1 MDLCNRCARYVG
13 GLLFC
18 FLLMNAGIAFADDA
32 PLWFVDGYP
41 TAEGRQAVQILES
54 ADEEG
59 LNPDDYH
66 AHDLARVVNV
76 ADRSV
81 PLSDAQQSTLSV
93 ALTRAMENFI
103 SDLHFGRVD
112 PRDISVS
119 FNVPAKQ
126 LDPPSYLREAVA
138 SHTLAAAVRAAAPQ
152 LQLYASLREALAQYR
167 ELDKN
172 PVLQRRLPPLP
183 SHKIQRGEHY
193 SGLRELAQKLIEL
206 GDLPADARVGT
217 RYGSALIAGV
227 KAFQMRHGL
236 AADGIIGKNT
246 FAQLNTP
253 IANRIRQ
260 IELTLERLRWTPL
273 LLSDRMIVVNVP
285 EFVLRAYEAKDGG
298 SRVNMNI
305 IVGKALDTQT
315 PLFVE
320 DMRFIEFS
328 PYWNIPPS
336 IAKAETV
343 PRLLRDPA
351 YFDQQGLEFVRGDGL
366 VISVLS
372 KANLEAVMQGRLRI
386 RQRPGPANA
395 LGDIK
400 FIFPNN
406 DNIYLH
412 HTPGVHLFKRDR
424 RDFSHGCIR
433 VEDPV
438 ALAKFVLQDQPE
450 WTEERIREAMGS
462 GQSKTLRLKHPV
474 PVVIAYGTVIV
485 KADRKVYFFDD
496 VYGNDKILD
505 AALKAKEESRR
516 TQQKEMLSPVSLLW
530 RI

>member
-1 MDLCNRCARYVG
+1 
-13 GLLFC
+13 
-18 FLLMNAGIAFADDA
+18 
-32 PLWFVDGYP
+32 
-41 TAEGRQAVQILES
+41 
-54 ADEEG
+54 
-59 LNPDDYH
+59 
-66 AHDLARVVNV
+66 
-76 ADRSV
+76 
-81 PLSDAQQSTLSV
+81 
-93 ALTRAMENFI
+93 
-103 SDLHFGRVD
+103 
-112 PRDISVS
+112 
-119 FNVPAKQ
+119 
-126 LDPPSYLREAVA
+126 
-138 SHTLAAAVRAAAPQ
+138 
-152 LQLYASLREALAQYR
+152 
-167 ELDKN
+167 
-172 PVLQRRLPPLP
+172 
-183 SHKIQRGEHY
+183 
-193 SGLRELAQKLIEL
+193 
-206 GDLPADARVGT
+206 
-217 RYGSALIAGV
+217 
-227 KAFQMRHGL
+227 
-236 AADGIIGKNT
+236 
-246 FAQLNTP
+246 
-253 IANRIRQ
+253 
-260 IELTLERLRWTPL
+260 
-273 LLSDRMIVVNVP
+273 MIVVNVP
-285 EFVLRAYEAKDGG
+285 EFVLRAYETKKGG

-351 YFDQQGLEFVRGDGL
+351 YFEQQGLEFVRSDGL

-372 KANLEAVMQGRLRI
+372 KANLEAVMQGQLRI

-450 WTEERIREAMGS
+450 WTEERIREAMAS
-462 GQSKTLRLKHPV
+462 GQSKTLRLKHPL

-485 KADRKVYFFDD
+485 KVDRKVYFFDD
-496 VYGNDKILD
+496 VYGNDKVLD
-505 AALKAKEESRR
+505 AALKAKEEARR
-516 TQQKEMLSPVSLLW
+516 LKQNGMQLPVSL
-530 RI
+530 R

>member
-1 MDLCNRCARYVG
+1 MDIRNRCTRYVRV
-13 GLLFC
+13 LLFG
-18 FLLMNAGIAFADDA
+18 FLLTNAGIAFADDA
-32 PLWFVDGYP
+32 PLWFIDGYP
-41 TAEGRQAVQILES
+41 TAEASQVVQILEA

-59 LNPDDYH
+59 LNPMDYH
-66 AHDLARVVNV
+66 AHDLARVINA

-81 PLSDAQQSTLSV
+81 PFSDAQQSTLSI

-103 SDLHFGRVD
+103 SDLHFGRVN
-112 PRDISVS
+112 PRDISLS
-119 FNVPAKQ
+119 FNVPPKQ

-138 SHTLAAAVRAAAPQ
+138 SHTLVAAVRAAAPQ
-152 LQLYASLREALAQYR
+152 LPLYAGLREVLAQYR
-167 ELDKN
+167 ALDKN
-172 PVLQRRLPPLP
+172 PALQRRLPALPL
-183 SHKIQRGEHY
+183 HKIQPGKHY
-193 SGLRELAQKLIEL
+193 SRLGELAQKLIAL
-206 GDLPADARVGT
+206 GDLPADTVIGT
-217 RYGSALIAGV
+217 RYGGALIAGV

-236 AADGIIGKNT
+236 AADGVIGKNT

-253 IANRIRQ
+253 IAARIRQ

-273 LLSDRMIVVNVP
+273 LLNDRMIVVNVP
-285 EFVLRAYEAKDGG
+285 EFVLRAYETKQGG

-305 IVGKALDTQT
+305 IVGKALDKQT

-351 YFDQQGLEFVRGDGL
+351 YFDQQGLEFVRGDGV

-372 KANLEAVMQGRLRI
+372 KANLEAVMQGQLRI

-450 WTEERIREAMGS
+450 WTEERIREAMAS
-462 GQSKTLRLKHPV
+462 GQSKTLRLKHPL

-496 VYGNDKILD
+496 VYGNDKVLD
-505 AALKAKEESRR
+505 AALKAKEEARHIKQNG
-516 TQQKEMLSPVSLLW
+516 TQLPVSL
-530 RI
+530 R